1 MEEEGSWPRL
11 GLLLLSGVAVL
22 WLVLCLLAFLSYVSS
37 AFSLVRF
44 PMIAGSWGV
53 YSPTPRGYNGN
64 VTSWWVRIVSV
75 RGPGLGPAEGLWFA
89 GFPRCGAP
97 RA

>member
-37 AFSLVRF
+37 AFSLVLLPHDRGLPGGF
-44 PMIAGSWGV
+44 IVQPLGV
-53 YSPTPRGYNGN
+53 Q
-64 VTSWWVRIVSV
+64 W
-75 RGPGLGPAEGLWFA
+75 
-89 GFPRCGAP
+89 
-97 RA
+97 

>member
-22 WLVLCLLAFLSYVSS
+22 WLDLLLS
-37 AFSLVRF
+37 
-44 PMIAGSWGV
+44 PMKELPVCMRAPGGF

-64 VTSWWVRIVSV
+64 VTSQWVRIVDV

-89 GFPRCGAP
+89 GFP
-97 RA
+97 

>member
-22 WLVLCLLAFLSYVSS
+22 WLVFFL
-37 AFSLVRF
+37 RF
-44 PMIAGSWGV
+44 PMIVGSRGF
-53 YSPTPRGYNGN
+53 YSPTPQGYNGN
-64 VTSWWVRIVSV
+64 VTSRWARIVGV

-89 GFPRCGAP
+89 GFP
-97 RA
+97 

>member
-22 WLVLCLLAFLSYVSS
+22 WLVLLLAP
-37 AFSLVRF
+37 R
-44 PMIAGSWGV
+44 MIVGSGGF

-64 VTSWWVRIVSV
+64 VISRWVRVVGV

-89 GFPRCGAP
+89 GFPYVRAP
-97 RA
+97 HS

>member
-22 WLVLCLLAFLSYVSS
+22 WLVLCLLVSRMCFVLSL
-37 AFSLVRF
+37 SLGPR
-44 PMIAGSWGV
+44 MIVGSQGF

-64 VTSWWVRIVSV
+64 VISWWVRVVGV

-89 GFPRCGAP
+89 GFP
-97 RA
+97 

>member
-22 WLVLCLLAFLSYVSS
+22 WLVLCLLAFLPYVFS
-37 AFSLVRF
+37 ACPLVQPLYDRGLPGGF
-44 PMIAGSWGV
+44 IVQLPW
-53 YSPTPRGYNGN
+53 GYNGN
-64 VTSWWVRIVSV
+64 VTSRWVRIVGV

-89 GFPRCGAP
+89 GFP
-97 RA
+97 